1 MRKFLNWILSRDA
14 ISQTGVTSSIGLLI
28 LRVWVGLILAFQ
40 HGLGKLTS
48 FTQRS
53 ENFAD
58 PLGVGS
64 SISLG
69 LVVFA
74 EFFCSLALVL
84 GLFTRAA
91 VIPLIITMLVA
102 AFVIHGDDPFG
113 RKELALMF
121 LGPFIAFL
129 FTGPGRFS
137 LDRLFTQK

>member
-1 MRKFLNWILSRDA
+1 MRKFLNWILSRNA

-48 FTQRS
+48 FAQRS
-53 ENFAD
+53 ESFAD

-64 SISLG
+64 PISLS

-129 FTGPGRFS
+129 FTGPGKFS
-137 LDRLFTQK
+137 LDRLINRN